1 MKSLDL
7 RKKLKRPDECIL
19 HLGKELIKIS
29 TKRSKSYK
37 CWEEMLIYIDYLEA
51 KMDRKRDIIKQLKEI
66 NKQWTSQEKVEKGG
80 KM

>member
-1 MKSLDL
+1 
-7 RKKLKRPDECIL
+7 
-19 HLGKELIKIS
+19 
-29 TKRSKSYK
+29 
-37 CWEEMLIYIDYLEA
+37 MLIYIDYLEA

>member
-1 MKSLDL
+1 M
-7 RKKLKRPDECIL
+7 KRPDECIL

-51 KMDRKRDIIKQLKEI
+51 KMDRKRDIIKQLKEE
-66 NKQWTSQEKVEKGG
+66 NK
-80 KM
+80 